1 MQWPGAIRLL
11 SLSVMSIGQDAKLQT
26 RIAVAFITAVVLA
39 AFWKLTS
46 MKGLIITDD
55 IFASDMMNENLPY
68 RFSLG
73 DALQSGH
80 LPLWIREI
88 YGGFPLLA
96 RSDAG
101 ICYPLNILLFGLFSP
116 YVALNLTILLTIATA
131 GIGMY
136 LFAREI
142 GASTLAGIIA
152 GIAFAFSGYLLS
164 HLKHPS
170 LANAACWLPVGL
182 ALLERAVKR
191 NDTRALL
198 WFGVVFGLQHL
209 SGNTQTAYY
218 SGALYLFYFPLRF
231 LNNQREV
238 RAASKKM
245 NASRAVLDVLRN
257 RLTWC
262 FAGVLVLGSLLAAIQ
277 LIPTYEMVSLSQRSG
292 GVTFQYASSY
302 AYDPKDFWTFLYPY
316 ANGDIGNLTYTGKGI
331 FWEDYGYV
339 GVVTF
344 LLALSAL
351 LLWWRNWHVRFFS
364 IVALVSYLLVLGP
377 ATPAYKFAF
386 DYVPGM
392 NYFRFPT
399 RLLFITDVSL
409 IALASLGL
417 TSLVGRFAAGASKS
431 GEAGPWAS
439 RRSLLI
445 QAILLVVVIC
455 DLLYFQLRQNP
466 IVDAAAWTKPPKTVE
481 IVKQDSSLFRVY
493 CLGGN
498 HAHKRMFEQAGG
510 WEGDLQPFVEQREF
524 IQPSSNVLY
533 GISSPNGYANLTPN
547 YLVDIWG
554 DQNRA
559 GIITR
564 SASIQGDVFQ
574 PIALFWKLMRMYNVK
589 YLTSF
594 WPFAP
599 APNLRTLG
607 VYGGAYFYQND
618 DFLPRAYLVGE
629 VLPVEE
635 ESSALA
641 MLASEAFDPRRS
653 VMLAAVPSNYRQGGS
668 SGGNVEFLRYTTNEA
683 VMKVGTPKDA
693 ILVFSDSYYPGW
705 VADVDGRATTLYRAN
720 ITQRAVVVPAGEH
733 QVRFRFK
740 PATVLVGFWISTGS
754 LILFLGCFLIPP
766 QWRKRQ
772 SETIERHM
780 PALGEAEA

>member
-1 MQWPGAIRLL
+1 MEWPGAIRLL
-11 SLSVMSIGQDAKLQT
+11 SLSLMSVSQDAKFQT
-26 RIAVAFITAVVLA
+26 RVAVAFIAAVILA
-39 AFWKLTS
+39 AFWKLTL

-55 IFASDMMNENLPY
+55 IFASDMMNENFPY

-101 ICYPLNILLFGLFSP
+101 ICYPFNIILFGLFSP
-116 YVALNLTILLTIATA
+116 YVALNLTILLTIAIA

-136 LFAREI
+136 FYAREI
-142 GASTLAGIIA
+142 GASHLAGIVA

-182 ALLERAVKR
+182 LLLERAAKW
-191 NDTRALL
+191 NDRRSLL
-198 WFGVVFGLQHL
+198 WFAVVFGLQHL

-218 SGALYLFYFPLRF
+218 SGVLYLLYFPLRF
-231 LNNQREV
+231 LNKQSE
-238 RAASKKM
+238 APAPSKKSS
-245 NASRAVLDVLRN
+245 AARAVLNVLKS
-257 RLTWC
+257 RLTWL
-262 FAGVLVLGSLLAAIQ
+262 FAGMLVLGSLLAAVQ

-292 GVTFQYASSY
+292 GVSFQYASSY
-302 AYDPKDFWTFLYPY
+302 AYDPRDFWTFLYPY
-316 ANGDIGNLTYTGKGI
+316 AHGDVGNLTYTGKGV

-344 LLALSAL
+344 LLALFAPL
-351 LLWWRNWHVRFFS
+351 FCWKNWHMRFFS
-364 IVALVSYLLVLGP
+364 IVAALSYLLVLGP

-386 DYVPGM
+386 NYLPGM
-392 NYFRFPT
+392 SYFRFPT
-399 RLLFITDVSL
+399 RLLFITDACL
-409 IALASLGL
+409 AALASLGL
-417 TSLVGRFAAGASKS
+417 TKLAQRLAGLSRKPE
-431 GEAGPWAS
+431 GDGPWYF
-439 RRSLLI
+439 RRSLFV
-445 QAILLVVVIC
+445 QAILLGIVIC

-466 IVDAAAWTKPPKTVE
+466 IVGAEKWMKPPKTVE

-498 HAHKRMFEQAGG
+498 HAHRRTFKQAGG
-510 WEGDLQPFVEQREF
+510 WEGDLDPFVEQREF

-559 GIITR
+559 GLITQT
-564 SASIQGDVFQ
+564 ASIEGDTFV
-574 PIALFWKLMRMYNVK
+574 PMPLFWKLMRMYNVK

-599 APNLRTLG
+599 APNLRPLG
-607 VYGGAYFYQND
+607 VYGGAHFYQNS
-618 DFLPRAYLVGE
+618 DFFPRAYLVGE
-629 VLPVEE
+629 VVEVAE
-635 ESSALA
+635 DSTALRV
-641 MLASEAFDPRRS
+641 LGSEAFDPQRS
-653 VMLAAVPSNYRQGGS
+653 VMLAVVPPSYRQGGS
-668 SGGNVEFLRYTTNEA
+668 PAGSVEVLRYTTNQAE
-683 VMKVGTPKDA
+683 MKVRTPQDA

-705 VADVDGRATTLYRAN
+705 VADVDGSETTIYRAN

-740 PATVLVGFWISTGS
+740 PASVAIGFWISIGS
-754 LILFLGCFLIPP
+754 ILFLLGCFAIPRR
-766 QWRKRQ
+766 WRQREADTMARG
-772 SETIERHM
+772 S
-780 PALGEAEA
+780 LGEATA